1 MIMIYFKNARTVS
14 PWNKNI
20 DSFMPNAGAYN
31 ILKELLSI
39 CCSGGKQNW
48 TETCGCPGQANLFTT
63 IFPISS
69 CDVLAPVISWHPGQL
84 PDWLTSW
91 RQSNISTKLYSL
103 LKVYFMYICTKYVPE
118 KILCNF
124 HTTFL
129 FTVRSSS
136 KINTV
141 SFTRNCIILFSL
153 LHTMYF
159 NNFMLLLLNLTIFVC
174 LRLTITYIEL
184 DPFPW

>member
-1 MIMIYFKNARTVS
+1 
-14 PWNKNI
+14 
-20 DSFMPNAGAYN
+20 
-31 ILKELLSI
+31 
-39 CCSGGKQNW
+39 
-48 TETCGCPGQANLFTT
+48 
-63 IFPISS
+63 
-69 CDVLAPVISWHPGQL
+69 
-84 PDWLTSW
+84 
-91 RQSNISTKLYSL
+91 
-103 LKVYFMYICTKYVPE
+103 MYICTKYVPE